1 MRKLARVCART
12 QYDVV
17 SLPPESVETLRAIK
31 NELLAQERRA
41 AQANRR
47 TVSRRL
53 RRKRAQAA
61 QRSVEPPLEQIPVLV
76 GPPMR
81 LARGRVAVV

>member
-1 MRKLARVCART
+1 MARGCAWT

-17 SLPPESVETLRAIK
+17 SLPPESVEALRAIK
-31 NELLAQERRA
+31 NELLAEERRA
-41 AQANRR
+41 ARANRR

-53 RRKRAQAA
+53 RRKRALAA
-61 QRSVEPPLEQIPVLV
+61 ERASEPQLERVPVLV

-81 LARGRVAVV
+81 LARGRVAVLSP